1 MMLEIGGAII
11 NFQCINIQNYN
22 IYRFKQDEDNL
33 KKVEKISQERNLK
46 KYGEASKI
54 INQCMNKTDDLPSF
68 DDIVSNVENVEQ
80 LQQLRSMIIATKRNR
95 FGGIEGKNYIKK

>member
-1 MMLEIGGAII
+1 M
-11 NFQCINIQNYN
+11 
-22 IYRFKQDEDNL
+22 
-33 KKVEKISQERNLK
+33 KKLEKISQERNLR

-95 FGGIEGKNYIKK
+95 SREIDGKSYIKK